1 MDVHRA
7 TEVAFKNGEEE
18 GIKKLVENLEQAQQL
33 VTIESSS
40 TVFGV
45 TIQTVRDIASKL
57 LASI

>member
-1 MDVHRA
+1 MDVHLA

-40 TVFGV
+40 TVFGI

-57 LASI
+57 LADI